1 VVIQNPKGLPRLKGS
16 PMMVLNPKG
25 LPLLEEAPAV
35 DLARQGKESVNLAV
49 WWQSE
54 VSAVLRV
61 GPLDRL

>member
-1 VVIQNPKGLPRLKGS
+1 
-16 PMMVLNPKG
+16 MMVLNPKG